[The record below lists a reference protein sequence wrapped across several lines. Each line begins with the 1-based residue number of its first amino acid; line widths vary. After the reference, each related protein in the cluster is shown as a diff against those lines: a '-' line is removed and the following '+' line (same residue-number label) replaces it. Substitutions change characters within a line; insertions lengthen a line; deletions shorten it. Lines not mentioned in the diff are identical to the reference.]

1 MPACEYSPWTH
12 RPSGCRWPFSTVATA
27 DVIRERAGNASS
39 ERILPLTAK
48 VLAEA
53 GTSLGELD
61 GIAYGAGPGSFTG
74 VRIACG
80 VVQGLAFGAD
90 LPVFGVPT
98 LVRSRTPRGGCTVGG
113 GCSPA
118 SMPAC
123 ARSTW
128 RRTCETTTDGRASV
142 IRSCASPTTYALD
155 AGVWHG
161 AGDGFAAYPELAARL
176 RLAGADASII
186 PDAQSIAEWAWPH
199 LAAGRACGRRT
210 RSRCTCATASRSP
223 PPSAWPGC
231 VFSLP
236 AMASLPK
243 PPELAP
249 VRWRPLAA
257 HDLPVV
263 AALEARI
270 HAAPWSERNFRDALA
285 AGYSARVGLRAERIV
300 AYGVLMLG
308 PGEAQL
314 LNLSVVPDARRMGL
328 GRALLYQFID
338 DARRLYAEQLFLEVR
353 VSNRSAIALYEAA
366 GFMSIAR
373 RVAYY
378 PPANP
383 GANREDALVMR
394 CALGMLPGVPAAP

>member
-1 MPACEYSPWTH
+1 
-12 RPSGCRWPFSTVATA
+12 
-27 DVIRERAGNASS
+27 
-39 ERILPLTAK
+39 
-48 VLAEA
+48 
-53 GTSLGELD
+53 
-61 GIAYGAGPGSFTG
+61 
-74 VRIACG
+74 
-80 VVQGLAFGAD
+80 
-90 LPVFGVPT
+90 
-98 LVRSRTPRGGCTVGG
+98 
-113 GCSPA
+113 
-118 SMPAC
+118 
-123 ARSTW
+123 
-128 RRTCETTTDGRASV
+128 
-142 IRSCASPTTYALD
+142 
-155 AGVWHG
+155 
-161 AGDGFAAYPELAARL
+161 
-176 RLAGADASII
+176 
-186 PDAQSIAEWAWPH
+186 
-199 LAAGRACGRRT
+199 
-210 RSRCTCATASRSP
+210 
-223 PPSAWPGC
+223 
-231 VFSLP
+231 
-236 AMASLPK
+236 MASLPK
-243 PPELAP
+243 SPQPAP

-314 LNLSVVPDARRMGL
+314 LNLSVVPEARRMGL
-328 GRALLYQFID
+328 GRALLCQFID

-353 VSNRSAIALYEAA
+353 VSNRSAIALYEAS